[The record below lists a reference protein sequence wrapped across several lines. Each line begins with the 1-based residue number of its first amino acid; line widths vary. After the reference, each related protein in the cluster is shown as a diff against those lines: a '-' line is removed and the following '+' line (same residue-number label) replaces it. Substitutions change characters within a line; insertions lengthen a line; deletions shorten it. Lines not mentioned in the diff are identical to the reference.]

1 MWSYIKSKKVDHC
14 GVAPLRHNDRTY
26 TDSKDKAS
34 ILNDYFASVFV
45 SEDGSMPTLDS
56 NSFPD
61 ISPLLIHD
69 EGVANLLSSL
79 DDHKASGPDEIPTT
93 LLKKL
98 ATVISPVLTRIFQ
111 ASLHQCLIPM
121 DWKSANVVPVFKKGE
136 RSIPSNY
143 RPVSLTCICS
153 KLLEHIIYSHI
164 FLHLK
169 KYDILCE
176 EQHGFRA
183 NRSCETQLISTVNDI
198 AENMDAGKQTD
209 VILLDFS
216 KAFDR
221 VSHMRLCHKL
231 HHLGINGSLLAWI
244 KCFLSERTQ
253 RVIVNGQR
261 SSPSVVLS
269 GVPQG
274 SVLGPLLFLCY
285 INDIISGI
293 SSPIKLYADDVLI
306 YRIIDNEDDCKM
318 LQRDLDLLQTWAHK
332 WNMSYNP
339 VKCEFLRITNKQNRT
354 YFPYSIQDT
363 LIREVT
369 QAKYLGVTL
378 NNKLTWNNHIANIT
392 GKANSVH
399 GFMHRNF
406 NNCPSKI
413 KSALYKS
420 MMRPILEYAGNVWSP
435 HCDKDI
441 QCMERVQRR
450 AARFAAN
457 CYSRY
462 HSVTDMM
469 QKLNWPTL
477 KQRRNES
484 KLVMMYKIIHGYVHI
499 QSTLPLVQSFTNGVT
514 RGHHNKY
521 LQPATRTDVYKYSFF
536 PSAIKLWNTLP
547 EELIDAKTIDEFKN
561 LLSYL

>member
-1 MWSYIKSKKVDHC
+1 
-14 GVAPLRHNDRTY
+14 
-26 TDSKDKAS
+26 
-34 ILNDYFASVFV
+34 
-45 SEDGSMPTLDS
+45 MPTLDG
-56 NSFPD
+56 NLFPD

-143 RPVSLTCICS
+143 RPVSLTCICC

-198 AENMDAGKQTD
+198 AKNMDAGKQTD
-209 VILLDFS
+209 VILLDFL

-332 WNMSYNP
+332 WNMSFNP

-363 LIREVT
+363 LIRKVT
-369 QAKYLGVTL
+369 KAKYLGVTL

-392 GKANSVH
+392 GKANSVY

-420 MMRPILEYAGNVWSP
+420 MIRPILEYAGNVWSP

-469 QKLNWPTL
+469 QKLNMAYFET
-477 KQRRNES
+477 
-484 KLVMMYKIIHGYVHI
+484 
-499 QSTLPLVQSFTNGVT
+499 T
-514 RGHHNKY
+514 
-521 LQPATRTDVYKYSFF
+521 
-536 PSAIKLWNTLP
+536 
-547 EELIDAKTIDEFKN
+547 
-561 LLSYL
+561 